1 MNFEIFTGV
10 MEEVGMDYQGLF
22 NIAVGSLGFLFGFL
36 LNNVWSEI
44 KTLQQNERDTT
55 TRIGAIEVLV
65 AGNYVTKAEH
75 TRTME
80 KVFEKLDEISRD
92 VNKKVDR

>member
-1 MNFEIFTGV
+1 MESVFMGV
-10 MEEVGMDYQGLF
+10 MEDVGMDYQGLF
-22 NIAVGSLGFLFGFL
+22 NLAVGGMGFLFGFL
-36 LNNVWSEI
+36 LNNVWAEI
-44 KTLQQNERDTT
+44 KTLQQNERETT

-75 TRTME
+75 THTME